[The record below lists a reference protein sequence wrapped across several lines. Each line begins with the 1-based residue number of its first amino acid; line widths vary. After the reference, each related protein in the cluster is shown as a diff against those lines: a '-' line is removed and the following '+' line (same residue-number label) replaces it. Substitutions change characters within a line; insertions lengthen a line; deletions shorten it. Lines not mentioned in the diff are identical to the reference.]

1 MGHLIGIREGTLA
14 SALMIGLFAKWI
26 DQLIT
31 RRAVKVQPAEP
42 HEVPLDSA
50 AQTGIEK
57 TAEVSMPEVKQEAVS

>member
-1 MGHLIGIREGTLA
+1 
-14 SALMIGLFAKWI
+14 MIGLFAKWI
-26 DQLIT
+26 DQLIN

-42 HEVPLDSA
+42 HGVPLDSA